1 MQPGQNISQFGA
13 VLRPNPVQLKP
24 IGHEQSDFGQ
34 VVCNLSR
41 EGFDP
46 RIELLLWD
54 FLSQLIETN
63 LPESLAC
70 IVCIGGVLAGAHWT
84 APNLWTD

>member
-1 MQPGQNISQFGA
+1 
-13 VLRPNPVQLKP
+13 LRPNPVQLKP
-24 IGHEQSDFGQ
+24 VRHKQSDFGQ
-34 VVCNLSR
+34 VICNERR

-54 FLSQLIETN
+54 FLGQLIQTN
-63 LPESLAC
+63 LPEGLAC
-70 IVCIGGVLAGAHWT
+70 IVSIGGVLAAAHWI